1 MNMWPRSLITALA
14 AAAVLLVA
22 VTTVPAA
29 AQALSEQAQQHVR
42 SAADRT
48 TSILARGDMTPAEQ
62 AEAMRPLLHEYFG
75 VEEIGAWVVG
85 RYWRGATEAERQ
97 EFLRLFQDFVLYA
110 YAQQFQQYGGEQL
123 RVESATPIADDTALV
138 ESVVVRPSA
147 DTNPRVTWRVTR
159 VNNGTLQIRD
169 VTVEG
174 VSMAQTQRSDFTA
187 TIQQRGG
194 TLAALNDVLGA
205 KVAQLKADV
214 GAPN

>member
-1 MNMWPRSLITALA
+1 MMIFSRPLIAFA
-14 AAAVLLVA
+14 AAALALVIA
-22 VTTVPAA
+22 VAPVAAA
-29 AQALSEQAQQHVR
+29 AQALSEQAQQHVK

-48 TSILARGDMTPAEQ
+48 TSILASGDMTPAEQ

-75 VEEIGAWVVG
+75 VDEIGAWVVG
-85 RYWRGATEAERQ
+85 RYWRGASEPERQ
-97 EFLRLFQDFVLYA
+97 EFLRLFEDFVLYA

-123 RVESATPIADDTALV
+123 RVQNATPIGDDTALV
-138 ESVVVRPSA
+138 ESVVVRPA
-147 DTNPRVTWRVTR
+147 AETNPRVTWRVTR

-194 TLAALNDVLGA
+194 TLAGLNDALGA
-205 KVAQLKADV
+205 KVSQLKAEV
-214 GAPN
+214 GAGN